1 MLAPLCRAYSLHGI
15 SAVRRPAWCALML
28 ISVSISNLPECG
40 SKRSTVPDEI
50 EVTITQAE

>member
-1 MLAPLCRAYSLHGI
+1 LLAPLCRAYSLHGI